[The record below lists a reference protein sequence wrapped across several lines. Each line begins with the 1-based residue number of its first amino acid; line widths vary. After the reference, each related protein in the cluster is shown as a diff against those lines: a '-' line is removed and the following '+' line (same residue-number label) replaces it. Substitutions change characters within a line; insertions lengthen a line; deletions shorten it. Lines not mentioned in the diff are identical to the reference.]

1 MAVRLWSDLTTDD
14 LSTSDM
20 RRTIAVLPVAAVE
33 QHGPHLPLSTDCD
46 IAEGYL
52 ARVRARAPADLPPG
66 LDVLV
71 LPVQS
76 VGKSD
81 EHDAFPGT
89 LSLETGTALAAW
101 TGIGAAV
108 HRAGCCK
115 LVIVTS
121 HGGNSAII
129 DLVAGELRRRFG
141 MVAVTTAW
149 ARFGYPDGL
158 FPAAE
163 IAHGIHAGAIETALM
178 LALRPDRVRTDRI
191 ADFPSRTLAM
201 VRTFTHLRAGRP
213 AAFAWKTGD
222 LHPSGALG
230 DARLGTAEAG
240 HAALDHGARAF
251 LALLR
256 DVDAFEL
263 DGSGPA

>member
-1 MAVRLWSDLTTDD
+1 MAMRLWSDLTTDD
-14 LSTSDM
+14 FSSRDM
-20 RRTIAVLPVAAVE
+20 RRAIAVLPVAAVE

-46 IAEGYL
+46 IAVGYL
-52 ARVRARAPADLPPG
+52 ARVRARAPADL
-66 LDVLV
+66 DVLQ
-71 LPVQS
+71 LPVQA

-89 LSLETGTALAAW
+89 LSLETGTGLAAW
-101 TGIGAAV
+101 TGLGAAV
-108 HRAGCCK
+108 HRAGCRK

-121 HGGNSAII
+121 HGGNSALI
-129 DLVAGELRRRFG
+129 DLVAGELRARFG

-163 IAHGIHAGAIETALM
+163 IAHGIHAGGVETALM
-178 LALRPDRVRTDRI
+178 LALRPDLVRTDRI
-191 ADFPSRTLAM
+191 ADFPPRTLAM
-201 VRTFTHLRAGRP
+201 ARDFTHLRAGRP
-213 AAFAWKTGD
+213 AAFAWKAGD

-230 DARLGTAEAG
+230 DARIGTAEAG
-240 HAALDHGARAF
+240 RAALDHAAAAF
-251 LALLR
+251 IALLH

-263 DGSGPA
+263 DGSGQA